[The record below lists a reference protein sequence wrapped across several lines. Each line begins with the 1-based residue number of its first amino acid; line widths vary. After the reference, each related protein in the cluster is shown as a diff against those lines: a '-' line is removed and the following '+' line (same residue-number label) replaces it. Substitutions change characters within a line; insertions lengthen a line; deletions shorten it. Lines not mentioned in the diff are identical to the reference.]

1 MPAKSQ
7 PRRGQPRARTAERHT
22 YRPSAALRG
31 VALSLI
37 VLFGALAVVFAYFS
51 TRSLLSTVFC
61 ALPIVLFFLL
71 AVSYIS
77 YLARRTSLVL
87 AASGL
92 EYHTPNLSLRTSW
105 ENVERLVDEPLAPRL
120 VLSRPANVDLHT
132 RSARVRAG
140 DGPAAGRAVP
150 LRLFGYTRGSQLDQD
165 LRRFAPHLFA
175 SPERS
180 PQ

>member
-105 ENVERLVDEPLAPRL
+105 ENVERLG
-120 VLSRPANVDLHT
+120 
-132 RSARVRAG
+132 ARARWRWPG
-140 DGPAAGRAVP
+140 GRARRAAAAVRLYARLAARSGSAALCP
-150 LRLFGYTRGSQLDQD
+150 ASLRLARTISSVIGLARCAF
-165 LRRFAPHLFA
+165 
-175 SPERS
+175 
-180 PQ
+180 